1 MHLALLSLKMLP
13 NKFIFSPQFGGYIWA
28 SVIIVPFWE
37 ISDYN
42 TYVENQKEKK
52 EEKKEANFCVHFV
65 DGCSSNSIV
74 ICELRFSRS
83 MSFNDGLLGV
93 FRMLYPA
100 T

>member
-1 MHLALLSLKMLP
+1 MLP
-13 NKFIFSPQFGGYIWA
+13 NKFIFSLQFGEYIWA
-28 SVIIVPFWE
+28 SVIIVPCWE

-52 EEKKEANFCVHFV
+52 EEKKEANFCVYFV

-74 ICELRFSRS
+74 MCELRFSRS